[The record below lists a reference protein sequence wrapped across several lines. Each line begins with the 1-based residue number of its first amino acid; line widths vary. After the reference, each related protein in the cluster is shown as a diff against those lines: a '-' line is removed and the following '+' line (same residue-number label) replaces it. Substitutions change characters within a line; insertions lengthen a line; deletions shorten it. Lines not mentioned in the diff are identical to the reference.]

1 ACLSSP
7 ASVSQQEPSLVAP
20 HLVKPPLQ
28 HTSTLSSNQW
38 IRQCSEKEL
47 SRLQVYDIL
56 PAVSRTRLAL
66 IINNMEFENPQMMR
80 RGADV
85 DQNQMQKLL
94 EGFGY
99 KVETAKNLSAQEMGA
114 TLSTFSQ
121 RDEHLR
127 SDSTFVVV
135 MSHGLRDK
143 ICGRLHCPEREDTLH
158 TDNIFNTLNNQNC
171 KGLRGKPK
179 VIIIQACRGGE
190 WLALTS
196 LEPPADYEE
205 DAPFYQVH
213 KESDFICLCSS
224 TPDNVSFRDVNKGS
238 ILIQHI
244 IEVMR
249 ENAWKDHIEELF
261 SKVQRKFTDFKR
273 QIPAKERSTLIKK
286 FYLFPG
292 F

>member
-1 ACLSSP
+1 
-7 ASVSQQEPSLVAP
+7 
-20 HLVKPPLQ
+20 
-28 HTSTLSSNQW
+28 
-38 IRQCSEKEL
+38 
-47 SRLQVYDIL
+47 
-56 PAVSRTRLAL
+56 
-66 IINNMEFENPQMMR
+66 INNMEFENPQMMR

-179 VIIIQACRGGE
+179 VIIIQACRGDNQGHVYVSDSASPE
-190 WLALTS
+190 PK

-261 SKVQRKFTDFKR
+261 SKVQKC
-273 QIPAKERSTLIKK
+273 IYSEGGMGMSEVSYYTLVTN
-286 FYLFPG
+286 PSMRDAG
-292 F
+292 SA